1 MATLRV
7 TGIIVL
13 TGLLGLAALLAACTS
28 GATQPTPD
36 VQAAVST
43 ALAQTRT
50 FEDAVATSI
59 AATMTASAPS
69 ATVAATPTDTPAPSP
84 SAAPPALTSTPPP
97 PADTPV
103 PTSTST
109 PPPPPTSTPAPTV
122 EKLAIAESDVD
133 GNDGNDFLRGSSNSN
148 QGRVVLLPGFK
159 QADVSRP
166 MVFRDRIV
174 FRVEVFD
181 TRVGL
186 YDGDGIDHVT
196 FHIVDNGGSGEEV
209 YSRKEQNAGYCVFGG
224 GEPDCNVLV
233 FAQSGNRWPNGRKI
247 DNGPYQAQIDI
258 VPKHGDGTQWRW
270 NFNIDMS
277 GQAGNP
283 PQPQPNTARI
293 DDIRVE
299 GDHYAV
305 DFETFGFEPTLPGQ
319 HVHFFFNNVPP
330 EQAGVPG
337 SGPWQLYPTAPG
349 QPNTSPFT
357 LFSVSQRPPDATQI
371 CILVANNDHS
381 VNLGTGNCVDLP

>member
-1 MATLRV
+1 MTKLRV
-7 TGIIVL
+7 TAIITL
-13 TGLLGLAALLAACTS
+13 TALLGQAVLLAACTS
-28 GATQPTPD
+28 AVAQPTPD

-59 AATMTASAPS
+59 AATMTASA
-69 ATVAATPTDTPAPSP
+69 AGAAPADTPTPGPA
-84 SAAPPALTSTPPP
+84 TPPP
-97 PADTPV
+97 PTATPPPATQAPP
-103 PTSTST
+103 PTPTNAP
-109 PPPPPTSTPAPTV
+109 PPPPPTPTPAPTV

-133 GNDGNDFLRGSSNSN
+133 GNDGNDFLRGSSDSN

-159 QADVSRP
+159 RADVSRP
-166 MVFRDRIV
+166 MIFRDRIV

-186 YDGDGIDHVT
+186 YDGAGIDHVT
-196 FHIVDNGGSGEEV
+196 FHIIDQGGNGEEV
-209 YSRKEQNAGYCVFGG
+209 YSRQEQNAGYCVFGG

-233 FAQSGNRWPNGRKI
+233 FAQSEHRWPDGGPQI
-247 DNGPYQAQIDI
+247 ENGPYQAQIDI
-258 VPKHGDGTQWRW
+258 VPQHGDGTQWRW
-270 NFNIDMS
+270 NFEIDMS
-277 GQAGNP
+277 GQAGNAP
-283 PQPQPNTARI
+283 APQPNTARI
-293 DDIRVE
+293 DSIRIE
-299 GDHYAV
+299 GDHYVV

-337 SGPWQLYPTAPG
+337 SGPWQLYPAAPG

-381 VNLGTGNCVDLP
+381 VNQGTGNCVDLP

>member
-1 MATLRV
+1 MAKLRV
-7 TGIIVL
+7 IGIMVFI
-13 TGLLGLAALLAACTS
+13 GLLGLAALLAGCTA
-28 GATQPTPD
+28 GVAQPTPD

-59 AATMTASAPS
+59 AATMTASAS
-69 ATVAATPTDTPAPSP
+69 GAALTATPVDTPTPSP
-84 SAAPPALTSTPPP
+84 SVAPSATPPP
-97 PADTPV
+97 PTEAPLPT
-103 PTSTST
+103 PTSA
-109 PPPPPTSTPAPTV
+109 PPPPPTPTPVPTV
-122 EKLAIAESDVD
+122 EKLAIAQSDVD

-148 QGRVVLLPGFK
+148 QGRVVLLPGF
-159 QADVSRP
+159 QQTDVSRP

-186 YDGDGIDHVT
+186 HDGDGIKDVT
-196 FHIVDNGGSGEEV
+196 FHIIDQGGNGEEV
-209 YSRKEQNAGYCVFGG
+209 YSRREQNAGYCVLGG
-224 GEPDCNVLV
+224 GEPDCNVLTLDR
-233 FAQSGNRWPNGRKI
+233 SGTHWPDGGPQI
-247 DNGPYQAQIDI
+247 ENGPYQAQIDI
-258 VPKHGDGTQWRW
+258 VAQNGDSTQWRW
-270 NFNIDMS
+270 NFNIDIP
-277 GQAGNP
+277 GQAGNAP
-283 PQPQPNTARI
+283 APQPNTARI
-293 DDIRVE
+293 DSIRVE

-337 SGPWQLYPTAPG
+337 SGPWQIYPTAPG

-357 LFSVSQRPPDATQI
+357 LFSISQRPPDATQI
-371 CILVANNDHS
+371 CILVANSDHS
-381 VNLGTGNCVDLP
+381 VNLGTGNCMDLP